1 MKWKES
7 IVTFTVAGIIAVLGN
22 TIGYKM
28 PWDMALFGYI
38 ILVSITLLGIALSEF
53 LPVKFPMVF
62 WISLIALL
70 STSPISPINKF
81 VLDYTGKMEFMA
93 IATPILAYAGLAVG
107 KDLPMI
113 KQMSW
118 RIVVVAL
125 AVYTGTF
132 VFAVVIA
139 EAVLHAQGII

>member
-7 IVTFTVAGIIAVLGN
+7 VVIFIVAGIIAVIGN
-22 TIGYKM
+22 TIGYKL
-28 PWDMALFGYI
+28 PWDVALIGYL
-38 ILVSITLLGIALSEF
+38 ILVSITLLGMALSEF
-53 LPVKFPMVF
+53 FPIKLPMVF
-62 WISLIALL
+62 WISLISLL
-70 STSPISPINKF
+70 STSPISPVNKI
-81 VLDYTGKMEFMA
+81 VLDYTNKMEFMA

-132 VFAVVIA
+132 VFAVIIA
-139 EAVLHAQGII
+139 ETVLRAQGII